1 MAYVKVRVVRKSLG
15 QECPCR
21 FDPGP
26 RYKSLITNIVI
37 RLFLLNI
44 IYYYKISLIMIT
56 ITEQY
61 IKDYKDKLDKI
72 AKSFDLDKQEIIV
85 EELTIKVSAPDFW
98 DDFENATTI
107 TKELNT
113 AKEKIKDVSH
123 INMLIDDLETALM
136 YYKEF
141 EGNDEEELVN
151 LANDELI
158 KEFKIFENKYR
169 FIDPTDSLGAVL
181 DINAGAGGT
190 EANDWANM
198 LFRMYD
204 MWAKSNG
211 YKFKI
216 LYYSEGDKVGIKNVS
231 IEITGNNAYGTLKG
245 ETGVHR
251 LVRVSPYNAQGKR
264 MTSFAAV
271 SVVPLVDNSIKVEID
286 ESKLTIDTFRS
297 SGAGGQ
303 NVNKVESGVRVNYM
317 YTDPDTGETEKIQVA
332 NTETRDQPKNKE
344 RAMQILKSILYK
356 KALDKQLAKKK
367 EIEDAKLKNEWGAQ
381 IRSYV
386 FDDKRVKDHRTGYQ
400 TTDVDSVMNGNLN
413 GFIESYNNWII
424 EQENNKL

>member
-1 MAYVKVRVVRKSLG
+1 
-15 QECPCR
+15 
-21 FDPGP
+21 
-26 RYKSLITNIVI
+26 
-37 RLFLLNI
+37 
-44 IYYYKISLIMIT
+44 MIT

-61 IKDYKDKLDKI
+61 IKDYKVKLDKI
-72 AKSFDLDKQEIIV
+72 AKSFDLDKQKIIV

-141 EGNDEEELVN
+141 EGKDEEELVN
-151 LANDELI
+151 LANAELI
-158 KEFKIFENKYR
+158 KEFKIFDNKYR
-169 FIDPTDSLGAVL
+169 FVDPTDSLGAVL

-317 YTDPDTGETEKIQVA
+317 YTDSDTGETEKIQVA

>member
-1 MAYVKVRVVRKSLG
+1 
-15 QECPCR
+15 
-21 FDPGP
+21 
-26 RYKSLITNIVI
+26 
-37 RLFLLNI
+37 
-44 IYYYKISLIMIT
+44 MIT

-72 AKSFDLDKQEIIV
+72 AKSFDLDKQKIIV
-85 EELTIKVSAPDFW
+85 EELSIKVSAPDFW
-98 DDFENATTI
+98 NDFENATTI

-141 EGNDEEELVN
+141 EGKDEEELVN

-169 FIDPTDSLGAVL
+169 FVDPTDSLGAVL

-400 TTDVDSVMNGNLN
+400 TTDVESVMNGNLN

>member
-1 MAYVKVRVVRKSLG
+1 
-15 QECPCR
+15 
-21 FDPGP
+21 
-26 RYKSLITNIVI
+26 
-37 RLFLLNI
+37 
-44 IYYYKISLIMIT
+44 MIT

-72 AKSFDLDKQEIIV
+72 AKSFDLDKQKIIV

-151 LANDELI
+151 LANAELI

-271 SVVPLVDNSIKVEID
+271 SVVLLVDNSIKVEID

>member
-1 MAYVKVRVVRKSLG
+1 
-15 QECPCR
+15 
-21 FDPGP
+21 
-26 RYKSLITNIVI
+26 
-37 RLFLLNI
+37 
-44 IYYYKISLIMIT
+44 MIT

-61 IKDYKDKLDKI
+61 IKEYKNKLDKI
-72 AKSFDLDKQEIIV
+72 AKSFDLDKQKIIV
-85 EELTIKVSAPDFW
+85 EELSIKVSAPDFW

-141 EGNDEEELVN
+141 EGKDEEELVN
-151 LANDELI
+151 LANTELI

-169 FIDPTDSLGAVL
+169 FVDPTDSLGAVL

-198 LFRMYD
+198 LYRMYD

>member
-1 MAYVKVRVVRKSLG
+1 
-15 QECPCR
+15 
-21 FDPGP
+21 
-26 RYKSLITNIVI
+26 
-37 RLFLLNI
+37 
-44 IYYYKISLIMIT
+44 MIT

-72 AKSFDLDKQEIIV
+72 AKSFDLDKQKIIV
-85 EELTIKVSAPDFW
+85 EELSIKVSAPDFW

-113 AKEKIKDVSH
+113 AKEKIKDVSL

-141 EGNDEEELVN
+141 EGKDEEELVN

-169 FIDPTDSLGAVL
+169 FVDPTDSLGAVL

-271 SVVPLVDNSIKVEID
+271 SVVPLVDKSIKVEID

-317 YTDPDTGETEKIQVA
+317 YTDSDTGETEKIQVA

>member
-1 MAYVKVRVVRKSLG
+1 
-15 QECPCR
+15 
-21 FDPGP
+21 
-26 RYKSLITNIVI
+26 
-37 RLFLLNI
+37 
-44 IYYYKISLIMIT
+44 MIA

-72 AKSFDLDKQEIIV
+72 AKSFDLDKQKIIV

-141 EGNDEEELVN
+141 EGKDEEELVN
-151 LANDELI
+151 LANAELI

>member
-1 MAYVKVRVVRKSLG
+1 
-15 QECPCR
+15 
-21 FDPGP
+21 
-26 RYKSLITNIVI
+26 
-37 RLFLLNI
+37 
-44 IYYYKISLIMIT
+44 MIT

-72 AKSFDLDKQEIIV
+72 AKSFDLDKQKIIV

-151 LANDELI
+151 LANAELI

-424 EQENNKL
+424 KQENNKL

>member
-1 MAYVKVRVVRKSLG
+1 
-15 QECPCR
+15 
-21 FDPGP
+21 
-26 RYKSLITNIVI
+26 
-37 RLFLLNI
+37 
-44 IYYYKISLIMIT
+44 MIT

-72 AKSFDLDKQEIIV
+72 AKSFDLDKQKIIV
-85 EELTIKVSAPDFW
+85 EELSIKVSAPDFW

-113 AKEKIKDVSH
+113 AKEKIKDVSL

-141 EGNDEEELVN
+141 EGKDEEELVN

-169 FIDPTDSLGAVL
+169 FVDPTDSLGAVL

>member
-1 MAYVKVRVVRKSLG
+1 
-15 QECPCR
+15 
-21 FDPGP
+21 
-26 RYKSLITNIVI
+26 
-37 RLFLLNI
+37 
-44 IYYYKISLIMIT
+44 MIT

-61 IKDYKDKLDKI
+61 IKDYKVKLDKI
-72 AKSFDLDKQEIIV
+72 AKSFDLDKQKIIV
-85 EELTIKVSAPDFW
+85 EELSIKVSAPDFW

-141 EGNDEEELVN
+141 EDNDEEELVN
-151 LANDELI
+151 LANAELI

>member
-1 MAYVKVRVVRKSLG
+1 
-15 QECPCR
+15 
-21 FDPGP
+21 
-26 RYKSLITNIVI
+26 
-37 RLFLLNI
+37 
-44 IYYYKISLIMIT
+44 MIT

-72 AKSFDLDKQEIIV
+72 AKSFDLDKQKIIV

-141 EGNDEEELVN
+141 EGKDEEELVN

-169 FIDPTDSLGAVL
+169 FVDPTDSLGAVL

-303 NVNKVESGVRVNYM
+303 NVNKVESGVRLNYM

-386 FDDKRVKDHRTGYQ
+386 FDDRRIKDHRTGYQ

>member
-1 MAYVKVRVVRKSLG
+1 
-15 QECPCR
+15 
-21 FDPGP
+21 
-26 RYKSLITNIVI
+26 
-37 RLFLLNI
+37 
-44 IYYYKISLIMIT
+44 MIT

-61 IKDYKDKLDKI
+61 IKDYKDKLYKI
-72 AKSFDLDKQEIIV
+72 AKSFDLDKQKIIV

-141 EGNDEEELVN
+141 EGKDEEELVN
-151 LANDELI
+151 LANAELI

-413 GFIESYNNWII
+413 RFIESYNNWII

>member
-1 MAYVKVRVVRKSLG
+1 
-15 QECPCR
+15 
-21 FDPGP
+21 
-26 RYKSLITNIVI
+26 
-37 RLFLLNI
+37 
-44 IYYYKISLIMIT
+44 MIT

-61 IKDYKDKLDKI
+61 IKEYQKKLDDI
-72 AKSFDLDKQEIIV
+72 SKSFDLEKQHIIV
-85 EELTIKVSAPDFW
+85 EELSIKVSAPDFW
-98 DDFENATTI
+98 DDFESATSI

-113 AKEKIKDVSH
+113 AKEKIDDVEH
-123 INMLIDDLETALM
+123 MKMLIDELSTALM

-141 EGNDEEELVN
+141 EGKDEEEYIN
-151 LANDELI
+151 LANSELI
-158 KEFKIFENKYR
+158 SEFSKFEDKYR
-169 FIDPTDSLGAVL
+169 FVDPTDSLGAVL

-198 LFRMYD
+198 LFRMYE
-204 MWAKSNG
+204 MWAKSNN
-211 YKFKI
+211 YKFKV

-251 LVRVSPYNAQGKR
+251 MVRVSPYNAQGKR
-264 MTSFAAV
+264 MTSFAAI

-286 ESKLTIDTFRS
+286 DSKLTIDTFRS

-400 TTDVDSVMNGNLN
+400 TTDVDSVMNGNIN

-424 EQENNKL
+424 EQENNRL

>member
-1 MAYVKVRVVRKSLG
+1 
-15 QECPCR
+15 
-21 FDPGP
+21 
-26 RYKSLITNIVI
+26 
-37 RLFLLNI
+37 
-44 IYYYKISLIMIT
+44 MIT

-72 AKSFDLDKQEIIV
+72 SKSFDLNKQKIIV
-85 EELTIKVSAPDFW
+85 EELSIKVSAPDFW

-141 EGNDEEELVN
+141 EGKDEEELVN

-169 FIDPTDSLGAVL
+169 FVDPTDSLGAVL

-317 YTDPDTGETEKIQVA
+317 YTDPDTGEIEKIQVA

>member
-1 MAYVKVRVVRKSLG
+1 
-15 QECPCR
+15 
-21 FDPGP
+21 
-26 RYKSLITNIVI
+26 
-37 RLFLLNI
+37 
-44 IYYYKISLIMIT
+44 MIT

-61 IKDYKDKLDKI
+61 IKDYKVKLDKI
-72 AKSFDLDKQEIIV
+72 AKSFDLDKQKIIV
-85 EELTIKVSAPDFW
+85 EELSIKVSAPNFW

-141 EGNDEEELVN
+141 EGKDEEELVN
-151 LANDELI
+151 LANAELI

>member
-1 MAYVKVRVVRKSLG
+1 
-15 QECPCR
+15 
-21 FDPGP
+21 
-26 RYKSLITNIVI
+26 
-37 RLFLLNI
+37 
-44 IYYYKISLIMIT
+44 MIT

-61 IKDYKDKLDKI
+61 IKEYKDKLDKI
-72 AKSFDLDKQEIIV
+72 AKSFDLDKQKIIV

-113 AKEKIKDVSH
+113 AKEKIKDVSL

-141 EGNDEEELVN
+141 EGKDEEELVN

-169 FIDPTDSLGAVL
+169 FVDPTDSLGAVL

>member
-1 MAYVKVRVVRKSLG
+1 
-15 QECPCR
+15 
-21 FDPGP
+21 
-26 RYKSLITNIVI
+26 
-37 RLFLLNI
+37 
-44 IYYYKISLIMIT
+44 MIT

-61 IKDYKDKLDKI
+61 IKDYKVKLDKI
-72 AKSFDLDKQEIIV
+72 AKSFDLDKQKIIV
-85 EELTIKVSAPDFW
+85 EELSIKVSAPDFW

-123 INMLIDDLETALM
+123 INMLIDDLEIALM

-141 EGNDEEELVN
+141 EGKDEEELVN
-151 LANDELI
+151 LANAELI

>member
-1 MAYVKVRVVRKSLG
+1 M
-15 QECPCR
+15 
-21 FDPGP
+21 
-26 RYKSLITNIVI
+26 
-37 RLFLLNI
+37 
-44 IYYYKISLIMIT
+44 

-61 IKDYKDKLDKI
+61 IKDYRDKLNKI
-72 AKSFDLDKQEIIV
+72 AKSFDLDKQKIIV
-85 EELTIKVSAPDFW
+85 EELSVKVSAPDFW
-98 DDFENATTI
+98 NNFENATTI

-113 AKEKIKDVSH
+113 AREKIKDVSH
-123 INMLIDDLETALM
+123 IHKLIDELEDSLI
-136 YYKEF
+136 YYKKF
-141 EGNDEEELVN
+141 GDEEAFVN

-158 KEFKIFENKYR
+158 EEFKTFENKYR
-169 FIDPTDSLGAVL
+169 FVDPTDSLGAVL

-264 MTSFAAV
+264 MTSFAAI

-344 RAMQILKSILYK
+344 RAIQILKSILYK

>member
-1 MAYVKVRVVRKSLG
+1 
-15 QECPCR
+15 
-21 FDPGP
+21 
-26 RYKSLITNIVI
+26 
-37 RLFLLNI
+37 
-44 IYYYKISLIMIT
+44 MIT

-61 IKDYKDKLDKI
+61 IKDYKVKLDKI
-72 AKSFDLDKQEIIV
+72 AKSFDLDKQKIIV

-141 EGNDEEELVN
+141 EGKDEEELVN
-151 LANDELI
+151 LANAELI

-400 TTDVDSVMNGNLN
+400 TTNVDSVMNGNLN

>member
-1 MAYVKVRVVRKSLG
+1 
-15 QECPCR
+15 
-21 FDPGP
+21 
-26 RYKSLITNIVI
+26 
-37 RLFLLNI
+37 
-44 IYYYKISLIMIT
+44 MIT

-72 AKSFDLDKQEIIV
+72 AKSFDLDKQKIIV
-85 EELTIKVSAPDFW
+85 EELSIKVSAPDFW
-98 DDFENATTI
+98 NDFENATTI

-123 INMLIDDLETALM
+123 INILIDDLETALM

-141 EGNDEEELVN
+141 EGKDEEELVN

-169 FIDPTDSLGAVL
+169 FVDPTDSLGAVL

>member
-1 MAYVKVRVVRKSLG
+1 
-15 QECPCR
+15 
-21 FDPGP
+21 
-26 RYKSLITNIVI
+26 
-37 RLFLLNI
+37 
-44 IYYYKISLIMIT
+44 MIT

-61 IKDYKDKLDKI
+61 IKDYKDKLNKI

-85 EELTIKVSAPDFW
+85 EELSIKVSAPDFW
-98 DDFENATTI
+98 DDFENATAI

-141 EGNDEEELVN
+141 EGKDEEELVN
-151 LANDELI
+151 LANAELI

>member
-1 MAYVKVRVVRKSLG
+1 
-15 QECPCR
+15 
-21 FDPGP
+21 
-26 RYKSLITNIVI
+26 
-37 RLFLLNI
+37 
-44 IYYYKISLIMIT
+44 MIT

-72 AKSFDLDKQEIIV
+72 AKSFDLDKQKIIV

-141 EGNDEEELVN
+141 EGKDEEELVN
-151 LANDELI
+151 LANAELI

-317 YTDPDTGETEKIQVA
+317 YTDPDTGEIEKIQVA

>member
-1 MAYVKVRVVRKSLG
+1 
-15 QECPCR
+15 
-21 FDPGP
+21 
-26 RYKSLITNIVI
+26 
-37 RLFLLNI
+37 
-44 IYYYKISLIMIT
+44 MIT

-72 AKSFDLDKQEIIV
+72 AKSFDLDKQKIIV
-85 EELTIKVSAPDFW
+85 EELSIKVSAPDFW
-98 DDFENATTI
+98 DDFETATTI

-141 EGNDEEELVN
+141 EGKDEEELVN

-169 FIDPTDSLGAVL
+169 FVDPTDSLDVVL

-271 SVVPLVDNSIKVEID
+271 SVVPLVDNSIKIEID

>member
-1 MAYVKVRVVRKSLG
+1 
-15 QECPCR
+15 
-21 FDPGP
+21 
-26 RYKSLITNIVI
+26 
-37 RLFLLNI
+37 
-44 IYYYKISLIMIT
+44 MIT

-72 AKSFDLDKQEIIV
+72 AKSFDLDKQKIIV

-113 AKEKIKDVSH
+113 AKEKIKDVLH

-141 EGNDEEELVN
+141 EGKDEEELVN
-151 LANDELI
+151 LANAELI

-204 MWAKSNG
+204 MWTKSNG

>member
-1 MAYVKVRVVRKSLG
+1 
-15 QECPCR
+15 
-21 FDPGP
+21 
-26 RYKSLITNIVI
+26 
-37 RLFLLNI
+37 
-44 IYYYKISLIMIT
+44 MIT

-72 AKSFDLDKQEIIV
+72 AKSFDLDKQKIIV

-123 INMLIDDLETALM
+123 IHMLIDDLETALM

-141 EGNDEEELVN
+141 EGKDEEELVN
-151 LANDELI
+151 LANAELI
-158 KEFKIFENKYR
+158 KEFKIFDNKYR
-169 FIDPTDSLGAVL
+169 FVDPTDSLGAVL

>member
-1 MAYVKVRVVRKSLG
+1 
-15 QECPCR
+15 
-21 FDPGP
+21 
-26 RYKSLITNIVI
+26 
-37 RLFLLNI
+37 
-44 IYYYKISLIMIT
+44 MIT

-61 IKDYKDKLDKI
+61 IKYYKDKLDKI
-72 AKSFDLDKQEIIV
+72 AKSFDLDKQKIIV

-141 EGNDEEELVN
+141 EGKDEEELVN

>member
-1 MAYVKVRVVRKSLG
+1 
-15 QECPCR
+15 
-21 FDPGP
+21 
-26 RYKSLITNIVI
+26 
-37 RLFLLNI
+37 
-44 IYYYKISLIMIT
+44 MIT

-72 AKSFDLDKQEIIV
+72 AKSFDLDKQKIIV

-123 INMLIDDLETALM
+123 IHMLIDDLETALI

-141 EGNDEEELVN
+141 EGKDEEELVN
-151 LANDELI
+151 IANDELI

-169 FIDPTDSLGAVL
+169 FVDPTDSLGAVL

-190 EANDWANM
+190 EANDWTNM

>member
-1 MAYVKVRVVRKSLG
+1 
-15 QECPCR
+15 
-21 FDPGP
+21 
-26 RYKSLITNIVI
+26 
-37 RLFLLNI
+37 
-44 IYYYKISLIMIT
+44 MIT

-61 IKDYKDKLDKI
+61 IKDYKNKLDKI
-72 AKSFDLDKQEIIV
+72 AKSFDLDKQKIIV
-85 EELTIKVSAPDFW
+85 EELSIKVSAPDFW

-113 AKEKIKDVSH
+113 AKEKIKNVSH

-141 EGNDEEELVN
+141 EGKDEEELVN
-151 LANDELI
+151 LANAELI

-169 FIDPTDSLGAVL
+169 FVDPTDSLGAVL

>member
-1 MAYVKVRVVRKSLG
+1 
-15 QECPCR
+15 
-21 FDPGP
+21 
-26 RYKSLITNIVI
+26 
-37 RLFLLNI
+37 
-44 IYYYKISLIMIT
+44 MIT

-72 AKSFDLDKQEIIV
+72 AKSFNLDKQEIIV
-85 EELTIKVSAPDFW
+85 EELTIKVSAPNFW

-141 EGNDEEELVN
+141 EGKDEEELVN
-151 LANDELI
+151 LANAELI

-169 FIDPTDSLGAVL
+169 FVDPTDSLGAVL

-271 SVVPLVDNSIKVEID
+271 SVVPLVDNSIKIEID

>member
-1 MAYVKVRVVRKSLG
+1 
-15 QECPCR
+15 
-21 FDPGP
+21 
-26 RYKSLITNIVI
+26 
-37 RLFLLNI
+37 
-44 IYYYKISLIMIT
+44 MIT

-61 IKDYKDKLDKI
+61 IKEYKDKLDKI
-72 AKSFDLDKQEIIV
+72 SKSFDLDKQKIIV
-85 EELTIKVSAPDFW
+85 EELSVKVSAPDFW

-123 INMLIDDLETALM
+123 INMLIDALETALM

-141 EGNDEEELVN
+141 EGKDEEELVN

-169 FIDPTDSLGAVL
+169 FVDPTDSLGAVL

>member
-1 MAYVKVRVVRKSLG
+1 
-15 QECPCR
+15 
-21 FDPGP
+21 
-26 RYKSLITNIVI
+26 
-37 RLFLLNI
+37 
-44 IYYYKISLIMIT
+44 MIT

-72 AKSFDLDKQEIIV
+72 AKSFDLDKQKIIV

-113 AKEKIKDVSH
+113 AKEKIKDVSN
-123 INMLIDDLETALM
+123 INMLIDDLETTLM

-151 LANDELI
+151 LANAELI

-169 FIDPTDSLGAVL
+169 FVDPTDSLGAVL

-204 MWAKSNG
+204 MWTKSNG

>member
-1 MAYVKVRVVRKSLG
+1 
-15 QECPCR
+15 
-21 FDPGP
+21 
-26 RYKSLITNIVI
+26 
-37 RLFLLNI
+37 
-44 IYYYKISLIMIT
+44 MIT

-141 EGNDEEELVN
+141 EGKDEEELVN
-151 LANDELI
+151 LANSELI

-190 EANDWANM
+190 EANDWANI

-400 TTDVDSVMNGNLN
+400 TTDVDSVINGNLN
-413 GFIESYNNWII
+413 RFIESYNNWII

>member
-1 MAYVKVRVVRKSLG
+1 
-15 QECPCR
+15 
-21 FDPGP
+21 
-26 RYKSLITNIVI
+26 
-37 RLFLLNI
+37 
-44 IYYYKISLIMIT
+44 MIT

-61 IKDYKDKLDKI
+61 IKEYKDKLDKI
-72 AKSFDLDKQEIIV
+72 AKSFDLDKQKIIV
-85 EELTIKVSAPDFW
+85 EELSVKVSAPDFW

-113 AKEKIKDVSH
+113 AREKIKDVSH
-123 INMLIDDLETALM
+123 INMLIDDLETSLI

-141 EGNDEEELVN
+141 EGKDEEELVN
-151 LANDELI
+151 LANAELVE
-158 KEFKIFENKYR
+158 EFKVFENKYR
-169 FIDPTDSLGAVL
+169 FVDPTDSLGAVL

-211 YKFKI
+211 YKFKV

>member
-1 MAYVKVRVVRKSLG
+1 M
-15 QECPCR
+15 
-21 FDPGP
+21 
-26 RYKSLITNIVI
+26 T
-37 RLFLLNI
+37 
-44 IYYYKISLIMIT
+44 T

-72 AKSFDLDKQEIIV
+72 AKSFDLDKQKIIV

-151 LANDELI
+151 LANAELI

-386 FDDKRVKDHRTGYQ
+386 FDDRRVKDHRIGYQ

>member
-1 MAYVKVRVVRKSLG
+1 
-15 QECPCR
+15 
-21 FDPGP
+21 
-26 RYKSLITNIVI
+26 
-37 RLFLLNI
+37 
-44 IYYYKISLIMIT
+44 MIT

-61 IKDYKDKLDKI
+61 LKDYKDKLDKI
-72 AKSFDLDKQEIIV
+72 AKSFYLDKQKIIV

-151 LANDELI
+151 LANAELI

>member
-1 MAYVKVRVVRKSLG
+1 
-15 QECPCR
+15 
-21 FDPGP
+21 
-26 RYKSLITNIVI
+26 
-37 RLFLLNI
+37 
-44 IYYYKISLIMIT
+44 MIT

-61 IKDYKDKLDKI
+61 LKDYKDKLDKI
-72 AKSFDLDKQEIIV
+72 AKSFDLDKQKIIV

-141 EGNDEEELVN
+141 EGKDEEELVN
-151 LANDELI
+151 LANAELI

>member
-1 MAYVKVRVVRKSLG
+1 
-15 QECPCR
+15 
-21 FDPGP
+21 
-26 RYKSLITNIVI
+26 
-37 RLFLLNI
+37 
-44 IYYYKISLIMIT
+44 MIT

-141 EGNDEEELVN
+141 EGKDEEELVN
-151 LANDELI
+151 LANSELI

-190 EANDWANM
+190 EANDWANI

-271 SVVPLVDNSIKVEID
+271 SVVPLADNSIKVEID

-400 TTDVDSVMNGNLN
+400 TTDVDSVINGNLN

>member
-1 MAYVKVRVVRKSLG
+1 
-15 QECPCR
+15 
-21 FDPGP
+21 
-26 RYKSLITNIVI
+26 
-37 RLFLLNI
+37 
-44 IYYYKISLIMIT
+44 MIT

-72 AKSFDLDKQEIIV
+72 AKSFDLDKQKIIV
-85 EELTIKVSAPDFW
+85 EELSIKVSAPDFW

-141 EGNDEEELVN
+141 EGKDEEELVN
-151 LANDELI
+151 LANAELI

-424 EQENNKL
+424 KQENNKL

>member
-1 MAYVKVRVVRKSLG
+1 
-15 QECPCR
+15 
-21 FDPGP
+21 
-26 RYKSLITNIVI
+26 
-37 RLFLLNI
+37 
-44 IYYYKISLIMIT
+44 MIT

-61 IKDYKDKLDKI
+61 IKEYKDKLDKI
-72 AKSFDLDKQEIIV
+72 AKSFDLDKQKIIV

-151 LANDELI
+151 LANAELI

-424 EQENNKL
+424 KQENNKL

>member
-1 MAYVKVRVVRKSLG
+1 
-15 QECPCR
+15 
-21 FDPGP
+21 
-26 RYKSLITNIVI
+26 
-37 RLFLLNI
+37 
-44 IYYYKISLIMIT
+44 MIT

-72 AKSFDLDKQEIIV
+72 AKSFDLDKQKIIV
-85 EELTIKVSAPDFW
+85 EELSIKVSAPDFW

-151 LANDELI
+151 LANAELI

-271 SVVPLVDNSIKVEID
+271 SVVPLVDNSIKIEID